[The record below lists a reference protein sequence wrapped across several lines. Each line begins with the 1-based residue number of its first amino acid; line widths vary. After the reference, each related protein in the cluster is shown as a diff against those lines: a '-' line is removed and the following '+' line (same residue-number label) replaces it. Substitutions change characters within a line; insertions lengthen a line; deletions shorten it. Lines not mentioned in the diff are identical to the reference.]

1 MLLLS
6 YTLLALAA
14 ATTHKSVP
22 TYRDTAAPIS
32 SRVDDLVSRMT
43 VPEKVAQLLHPWGA
57 STPDELFATYG
68 ATGLGTM
75 YLNWVSNETTPAAI
89 LSERNRLQK
98 LFVEQSP
105 FGIPISIVIETL
117 HGGGLGGTLF
127 PMPVNFAATFNLS
140 LAAQAF
146 RLIAADAR
154 ARGAERAFSPVVNM
168 WTDGRYGRVGEG
180 FSEDPYVT
188 TAFALAIVAAMQG
201 DDSGSGSGPDSYM
214 SRTNDTMLCTVKHFV
229 GYGRGVGGIDGSPAI
244 LSPQLLNE
252 IYLRPWKALADAG
265 LLRSAMVGQNA
276 LNGVPMHAHA
286 GLLGPNGTLRQ
297 TWGLARLLAESD
309 GSDCIGALVDFRVA
323 ATPEDAAILS
333 VTAGVDVDL
342 GGVTL
347 PLLVNASAAGR
358 LPADALDRAVS
369 DVLTAKFSSGLFDA
383 PYSDPAAL
391 NPSTLDPPAS
401 RALAREAATQS
412 IALLVNSN
420 GTLPLAFAGKR
431 VAVLGV
437 CGNSTDALKGGYAQD
452 DQVMVTVLDAFVT
465 ALGSSVTYAVGADP
479 DATTANETRISEAV
493 ALAAESDVAV
503 LVLGEC
509 VDAAFAR
516 ALEPPLNPP
525 PPPPRA
531 HFPTAPSHRAEK
543 CTTRRASL

>member
-1 MLLLS
+1 MFALLLLVLVAS
-6 YTLLALAA
+6 GDDTAL
-14 ATTHKSVP
+14 P
-22 TYRDTAAPIS
+22 TYKNAAAPIAD
-32 SRVDDLVSRMT
+32 RVNDLVSRMT
-43 VPEKVAQLLHPWGA
+43 VPQKVAQLLHPWGA

-75 YLNWVSNETTPAAI
+75 YLNWVSNETTPEAI
-89 LSERNRLQK
+89 LSERNRLQR

-127 PMPVNFAATFNLS
+127 PMPVNFAATFNVS
-140 LAAQAF
+140 LATQAF
-146 RLIAADAR
+146 RLIATDAR

-168 WTDGRYGRVGEG
+168 WTDARYGRLGEG

-201 DDSGSGSGPDSYM
+201 DDGGSGSGPESYM
-214 SRTNDTMLCTVKHFV
+214 SRTNDTVLCTVKHFV
-229 GYGRGVGGIDGSPAI
+229 AYGRGTGGIDGSPAI

-252 IYLRPWKALADAG
+252 VYIRPWKALADAG
-265 LLRSAMVGQNA
+265 LLRSVMVGQNM

-297 TWGLARLLAESD
+297 TWGLSRLLAESD

-323 ATPEDAAILS
+323 ATPEDAAVLS

-347 PLLVNASAAGR
+347 PLLVNASAAGK
-358 LPADALDRAVS
+358 LPAAALDRAVS
-369 DVLTAKFSSGLFDA
+369 DVLTAKFSSGLFDS
-383 PYSDPAAL
+383 PYSDPGAL

-412 IALLVNSN
+412 IALLMNVN
-420 GTLPLAFAGKR
+420 GTLPLTFAAKH
-431 VAVLGV
+431 VAILGL
-437 CGNSTDALKGGYAQD
+437 CANSSDALKGGYAQD
-452 DQVMVTVLDAFVT
+452 GQMMVTVLDAFVS
-465 ALGSSVTYAVGADP
+465 ALGAASVSYAVGADP
-479 DATTANETRISEAV
+479 DATVANETRISEAV
-493 ALAAESDVAV
+493 TLAAACDVAV

-509 VDAAFAR
+509 V
-516 ALEPPLNPP
+516 PLRSR
-525 PPPPRA
+525 PRSHAYFGA
-531 HFPTAPSHRAEK
+531 HPHLPLYQLPHLVRGNV
-543 CTTRRASL
+543 RHG